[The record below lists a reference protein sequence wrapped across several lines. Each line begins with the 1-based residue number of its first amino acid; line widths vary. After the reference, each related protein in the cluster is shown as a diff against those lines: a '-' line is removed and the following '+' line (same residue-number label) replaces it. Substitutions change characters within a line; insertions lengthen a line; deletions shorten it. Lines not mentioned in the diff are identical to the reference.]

1 MGCMNPLQQDQ
12 VLALER
18 AASDVDRL
26 MGVRALERQ
35 RSDVADWSIWE
46 AVVVQGVPVRR
57 AAQMLHLGRQ
67 HVRGALRRVG
77 RQLRTAELDME
88 PEQALQLYPPRS
100 WSDNGTR

>member
-12 VLALER
+12 VLAIER
-18 AASDVDRL
+18 AAVDVDRL
-26 MGVRALERQ
+26 MGTRALERR
-35 RSDVADWSIWE
+35 RSDCADWSIWE

-67 HVRGALRRVG
+67 QVRGALRRVQ
-77 RQLRTAELDME
+77 RQLRDAEADVE
-88 PEQALQLYPPRS
+88 AHAALQLYPPRS